1 VLRRVL
7 GVILCAGGI
16 AALAACGGGV
26 RGANFTPEELAA
38 MRTLG
43 SGNCRAVIQN
53 FSGRR
58 VEAYYQTGIEER
70 KVRTAIELWPLIGYI
85 DIGDAVLL
93 RAPCEERQI
102 VIGWRQDIGQAFV
115 FPGGI
120 IQRETLIQDGI
131 LGVRLRLPSEAG
143 CSTDNA
149 SSSIRG
155 RCLLPGVGD

>member
-1 VLRRVL
+1 MTRRAL
-7 GVILCAGGI
+7 GWMLGFGGI
-16 AALAACGGGV
+16 VALAACGGGV

-38 MRTLG
+38 MRSVG

-58 VEAYYQTGIEER
+58 VEAFYQTGIEER
-70 KVRTAIELWPLIGYI
+70 KVRNAIDVWPLIGYI
-85 DIGDAVLL
+85 DIGESLLL
-93 RAPCEERQI
+93 RAPCEERQV

-115 FPGGI
+115 FPGGVV
-120 IQRETLIQDGI
+120 QRETLIQDGI
-131 LGVRLRLPSEAG
+131 LGIRLRLPSQAS

-155 RCLLPGVGD
+155 RCLLPGGGE